1 MKAALLENIL
11 DAIPYEIVFVDL
23 SHTIRY
29 LNKAAKFQYY
39 QVRGHK
45 DLIGKSLFEY
55 HNPKS
60 KEHILAAVERFKNHG
75 GEEFLS
81 VSSENLR
88 IYMTPVRDKQGE
100 LIGYFERYEA
110 NFTKS

>member
-1 MKAALLENIL
+1 MEQKYLENIL
-11 DAIPYEIVFVDL
+11 DAIHYQIVFVDL
-23 SHTIRY
+23 THTIRF
-29 LNKAAKFQYY
+29 LNKQAKYEY
-39 QVRGHK
+39 CQVRGHK
-45 DLIGKSLFEY
+45 NLIGKSLFEY

-81 VSSENLR
+81 VSSNNLR
-88 IYMTPVRDKQGE
+88 IYMTPVRDEQGE